1 MRCAEFRDRL
11 DAIVARTLGS
21 ADSAR
26 ADAHV
31 RTCAA
36 CSALLRV
43 ANGEE
48 NPLHADA
55 ANGLVGRVLQETI
68 GTSQCARAQERLS
81 AHLDVPADPVDARLM
96 TMHLEHCA
104 ACTAMARALALLRL
118 DAPALATWSPDAGF
132 VGAVLAATSRRPQI
146 TWAASWRRRWQ
157 QWTARPRLAWELAY
171 GATLV
176 VALLAGPPS
185 APLHQVPRQA
195 LALVQ
200 VDPHSLAAASARLGT
215 RAADLGQSLWDATGG
230 ELQARARAGVETFG
244 ATHPQL
250 HVAWQDL
257 QRHVVELGSGLRDAD
272 IGRIRRSL
280 EQIGSDLIAM
290 CRGFLSRTGARSA

>member
-1 MRCAEFRDRL
+1 MHCAEFHDRL

-26 ADAHV
+26 ADAH
-31 RTCAA
+31 RLTCAA
-36 CSALLRV
+36 CSTLLRV
-43 ANGEE
+43 ARGEE
-48 NPLHADA
+48 NPLPADA
-55 ANGLVGRVLQETI
+55 ANVLVGRVLHDTI
-68 GTSQCARAQERLS
+68 GTSPCERAQERLS
-81 AHLDVPADPVDARLM
+81 AHLDVPADAVDAQLM

-104 ACTAMARALALLRL
+104 ACTAMARTLALLRL

-132 VGAVLAATSRRPQI
+132 VGDVLAATSRRPQA
-146 TWAASWRRRWQ
+146 TWAAGWRRRWQ

-185 APLHQVPRQA
+185 APLHRVPRQA

-200 VDPHSLAAASARLGT
+200 VDPQSFAAAGARLGT
-215 RAADLGQSLWDATGG
+215 RAADFGQSVWDATGG
-230 ELQARARAGVETFG
+230 ELQARVRTRVETFG

-250 HVAWQDL
+250 HVAWQEL
-257 QRHVVELGSGLRDAD
+257 QRHVVELGLGLRDAD
-272 IGRIRRSL
+272 IGRITRSL
-280 EQIGSDLIAM
+280 GQIGSDLIAM
-290 CRGFLSRTGARSA
+290 CRGFLGRTGARSA